1 MTTEGLKDWLKQKI
15 DVGQGIRVGSIDGNA
30 DQCVGVYPGK
40 ISGKQNIALGGKAQ
54 TMVQYGAVEILVH
67 WSKSAVEAE
76 KKAMDVWRLFWGWTA
91 QQIAGTEVSWV
102 DPGGGPI
109 PLGPDSRGIQE
120 WLIKL
125 EYIYRLEA

>member
-54 TMVQYGAVEILVH
+54 TMVQYGATEILVH

-76 KKAMDVWRLFWGWTA
+76 KKAMDVWRLFWGWTT
-91 QQIAGTEVSWV
+91 QLCHWRDNWYCLLYTSPSPRDRQK
-102 DPGGGPI
+102 
-109 PLGPDSRGIQE
+109 SRMPSS
-120 WLIKL
+120 
-125 EYIYRLEA
+125 A